1 MTGSLPEQPQTES
14 IETFLT
20 AGEVLERVLSLR
32 VTAYDQSLLLARLQ
46 TLENMV
52 LTEIHFK
59 EPIKEIA
66 PETVLC
72 TASPYHELYEQ
83 YLLAQIDLMDM
94 ELAQYNL
101 DMQVFTSTYSE
112 YAARV
117 RRDIRPAA
125 GSQVSGYD

>member
-1 MTGSLPEQPQTES
+1 MHEQTQEPPQEQS
-14 IETFLT
+14 ELYPIT
-20 AGEVLERVLSLR
+20 AQSVLDHVLALR

-66 PETVLC
+66 PQTVLC
-72 TASPYHELYEQ
+72 TASPYNELYEQ

>member
-1 MTGSLPEQPQTES
+1 MHEQTQEPPQEQS
-14 IETFLT
+14 ELYPIT
-20 AGEVLERVLSLR
+20 AQSVLDHVLALR

-59 EPIKEIA
+59 EPIKEIT

-72 TASPYHELYEQ
+72 TASPYNELYEQ

-94 ELAQYNL
+94 ELEAYNTGMRL
-101 DMQVFTSTYSE
+101 FTSTYGE

-117 RRDIRPAA
+117 RRDRRPNP
-125 GSQVSGYD
+125 GKQVSGYD

>member
-1 MTGSLPEQPQTES
+1 MTGPLPEQPQTEP

-66 PETVLC
+66 PQTVLC
-72 TASPYHELYEQ
+72 TASPYNELYEQ

-94 ELAQYNL
+94 ELEAYNTGMRL
-101 DMQVFTSTYSE
+101 FTSTYGE

-117 RRDIRPAA
+117 RRDRRPNP
-125 GSQVSGYD
+125 GKQVSGYD